1 VEKPLHVN
9 TIPSGPIKDPRLK
22 DNSHHSID
30 KQPSK
35 SPKGPKKGKAVS
47 VVNKIMNNLSGKKVK
62 SVKKS
67 PLTSPTSL
75 GNEPIA
81 TGKEPTRNW
90 DGTLIKSKDA
100 SNSVSIS
107 TSTNIDP
114 ISTKTLTSSDT
125 IIEKEPVKTKPSE
138 ETLRLSNPFT
148 AFNGL
153 SSRDMEIAAHAAAIA
168 TAMHQMKSSA
178 VNGPMQPEQSAQ
190 FAAEFMKLMQGSA
203 QGISTVTTSVNNTTS
218 NTTTNSET
226 SSKSSAAVTSADNVK
241 KQKVRKSL
249 QDIPKVLKDIDK
261 TPDDGFNEN
270 LLKSASNVKSGEK
283 IKPEKCANKKPK
295 KDLLKVDTNKDSI
308 KVDTKDMIQSEKKHP
323 KHKIG
328 SKNSKETKNL
338 TQNQTKS
345 SEKSKVGDKN
355 KNRRQ
360 NDNDKLEP
368 LSKKAKESPANND
381 STERSRK
388 SRARSPSRY
397 YCQIEQ
403 KTESE
408 KRVVEKGK
416 ELSLERKRKDSESE
430 ETQDGKAKD
439 HLKLYKQ
446 FFGHIEALEKRCK
459 EPNSTI
465 NVGTL
470 ESVFKQVS

>member
-1 VEKPLHVN
+1 VERRSNLKNVQ
-9 TIPSGPIKDPRLK
+9 IK
-22 DNSHHSID
+22 
-30 KQPSK
+30 
-35 SPKGPKKGKAVS
+35 
-47 VVNKIMNNLSGKKVK
+47 NL
-62 SVKKS
+62 
-67 PLTSPTSL
+67 
-75 GNEPIA
+75 
-81 TGKEPTRNW
+81 
-90 DGTLIKSKDA
+90 
-100 SNSVSIS
+100 
-107 TSTNIDP
+107 
-114 ISTKTLTSSDT
+114 
-125 IIEKEPVKTKPSE
+125 
-138 ETLRLSNPFT
+138 
-148 AFNGL
+148 
-153 SSRDMEIAAHAAAIA
+153 
-168 TAMHQMKSSA
+168 
-178 VNGPMQPEQSAQ
+178 
-190 FAAEFMKLMQGSA
+190 
-203 QGISTVTTSVNNTTS
+203 
-218 NTTTNSET
+218 
-226 SSKSSAAVTSADNVK
+226 
-241 KQKVRKSL
+241 
-249 QDIPKVLKDIDK
+249 
-261 TPDDGFNEN
+261 
-270 LLKSASNVKSGEK
+270 
-283 IKPEKCANKKPK
+283 
-295 KDLLKVDTNKDSI
+295 DTNKDSI